1 MRSSN
6 KAYLWDTGPLGLS
19 LGNHVFR
26 YALYPHKGD
35 WREAGSVLEAYRRNN
50 APRAFVLQ
58 GASSES
64 GRSYSALSCEPANV
78 LVSVLE
84 KNGNGEVLLRLW
96 ETAGRDSTA
105 ELGFGWDVKQAR
117 KTDLLERELE
127 ELSIDG
133 RRLTL
138 PLEPFEI
145 ATLLLQ

>member
-35 WREAGSVLEAYRRNN
+35 WREAGSVIEAYRRNN
-50 APRAFVLQ
+50 SPRAFVLE
-58 GASSES
+58 GAVED
-64 GRSYSALSCEPANV
+64 RPAYSALSCGPENV

-84 KNGNGEVLLRLW
+84 KNESGDVLLRLW
-96 ETAGRDSTA
+96 ETNGEHTTA
-105 ELGFGWDVKQAR
+105 MLEFGWDVKEAR

-127 ELSIDG
+127 TLPIDG
-133 RRLTL
+133 RRLSL
-138 PLEPFEI
+138 PLRPFEI